1 MSVPQPVFFCEVDSP
16 TSNASSPMLI
26 CQFANVQSTFWK
38 KVWNVL
44 TNRRRKSE
52 KENVT
57 FYVRWRVRFGVILF
71 VLLSPISLS
80 LHVKLS
86 RSMAHSNQ
94 GLQTILIKSWS
105 TAECIWKLY
114 NIPASSPTHVTVNL
128 FVWTGLSVQLFLF
141 FQTYDCLGCLTNLQ
155 CLRLEC
161 GRSHDGLGKALQG
174 MHRYTM
180 LNSAQCLVAFIL
192 LFLIIFFSFYL
203 ISLQHKGHY

>member
-1 MSVPQPVFFCEVDSP
+1 
-16 TSNASSPMLI
+16 MLI

-38 KVWNVL
+38 KVWSVF

-71 VLLSPISLS
+71 VLLSPMSLS

-128 FVWTGLSVQLFLF
+128 FVWTGLSVQLFLLF
-141 FQTYDCLGCLTNLQ
+141 SD
-155 CLRLEC
+155 LRLPGLPYKFTVLTTRVWEESWWTGKSLTRHAQVYNPEFC
-161 GRSHDGLGKALQG
+161 TMPRSLHFTFFNNL
-174 MHRYTM
+174 
-180 LNSAQCLVAFIL
+180 
-192 LFLIIFFSFYL
+192 FSFYF